1 MPAKV
6 NEDKCTACGKCVA
19 ICPKDLFSLVP
30 LAKTFA
36 VRCKSRDFG
45 KLVTQVC
52 PVGCIAC
59 RKCEKACPV
68 AAIKIIDNLAIIDY
82 NICDNRGECFKVCP
96 VDTIARKEKEIWR
109 NKIDK

>member
-1 MPAKV
+1 M
-6 NEDKCTACGKCVA
+6 A

-36 VRCKSRDFG
+36 VRCKSLDFG
-45 KLVTQVC
+45 KAVTEVC

-68 AAIKIIDNLAIIDY
+68 TAIKIIDNLAIIDY

-96 VDTIARKEKEIWR
+96 VNTIARKDNKIWR